1 MKSKEALLGLV
12 LFASAIGHS
21 QIGYSQEKVKE
32 HAPGLLESLGKKSWN
47 VMQNAAKSG
56 ANYVERKYHEMRLE
70 DQIQNRMSYDIPDS
84 VSKGLAS
91 YLGLKQGVSADVTS
105 VHGNSATADVHY
117 SYDLD
122 GLEFVEQY
130 EFSIKGNDIDSLASK
145 GSRWTEINGQK
156 YSQDE
161 GFRILHLY
169 DNVIGEWDK
178 VRAEH
183 EKKLPGDTFLYQRK
197 SVNVIGNRATVEV
210 EYRALD
216 KFKNVRDRKVMNTA
230 VEYVFSDGKW
240 KYYDTNFFSAEKN
253 PRQDE
258 ASLVKIIMETG
269 SEGLKQ
275 IRKWW
280 RGE

>member
-122 GLEFVEQY
+122 EF
-130 EFSIKGNDIDSLASK
+130 
-145 GSRWTEINGQK
+145 
-156 YSQDE
+156 DE
-161 GFRILHLY
+161 Y
-169 DNVIGEWDK
+169 PCK
-178 VRAEH
+178 C
-183 EKKLPGDTFLYQRK
+183 
-197 SVNVIGNRATVEV
+197 
-210 EYRALD
+210 
-216 KFKNVRDRKVMNTA
+216 
-230 VEYVFSDGKW
+230 
-240 KYYDTNFFSAEKN
+240 
-253 PRQDE
+253 
-258 ASLVKIIMETG
+258 G
-269 SEGLKQ
+269 SEKCRDCGKCENCGSCNC
-275 IRKWW
+275 K
-280 RGE
+280 